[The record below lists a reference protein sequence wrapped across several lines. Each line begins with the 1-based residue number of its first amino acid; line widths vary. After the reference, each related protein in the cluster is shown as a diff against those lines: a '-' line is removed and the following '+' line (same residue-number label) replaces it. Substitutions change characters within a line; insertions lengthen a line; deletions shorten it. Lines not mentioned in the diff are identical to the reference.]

1 MGGED
6 GETQSFETW
15 GCWIWLSMGKQQ
27 SLASSGLSNFVYYLG
42 WAFHDFLFIAVNE
55 GQVLQPLP

>member
-42 WAFHDFLFIAVNE
+42 WAFHDFLFIAVNK